1 MTENNGHF
9 EKWSGALGQLVSM
22 IKWVTGGAQN
32 AFGARE
38 SAFFTPGG
46 PRGDKWA
53 KNEAQAWHAAG
64 RWASCT
70 GLHWSPAVRICPL
83 WMDSRALGPGAIFK
97 DAHRVVQPGL
107 H

>member
-1 MTENNGHF
+1 MVWGLRSISKHDQIGH
-9 EKWSGALGQLVSM
+9 
-22 IKWVTGGAQN
+22 GGAQN

-38 SAFFTPGG
+38 SAFCTPGS
-46 PRGDKWA
+46 PHSDKWA

-83 WMDSRALGPGAIFK
+83 WMDSRVLGPGAIFK